1 MTVQEYISSGIVETY
16 VLGLAN
22 LEERLEFERMC
33 AAHAEVRAAR
43 DAFEIAVEKQM
54 IQGAIQP
61 PANLKGKI
69 FAEIDIEKD
78 QQPAPVSYQRQET
91 RSLSQP
97 LWWRW
102 VAAASIILLAFSTI
116 LNFYLF
122 NRYKEYNSRY
132 AELLASQNQMASLNL
147 SLETELRDY
156 RSALKMIKDPDMAIV
171 KMPEV
176 PTSPAHGIMATIYW
190 HTRSKDVYL
199 LINNL
204 PMPASD
210 KQYQLWAI
218 VDGKPVDAG
227 VFDMNPGLSFVKMKN
242 IQQAQA
248 FAITM
253 EKKGGSEKPTM
264 ESMYLLG
271 KVTG

>member
-1 MTVQEYISSGIVETY
+1 VTLDEYISSGIVETC

-22 LEERLEFERMC
+22 YEERSEFERMC
-33 AAHAEVRAAR
+33 AAHTEVRAAR
-43 DAFEIAVEKQM
+43 EAFEIALEKQM
-54 IQGAIQP
+54 MQGAIQS

-78 QQPAPVSYQRQET
+78 QLPLPVTHLKHENRPLAQ
-91 RSLSQP
+91 SQ
-97 LWWRW
+97 WWRW
-102 VAAASIILLAFSTI
+102 VAAASIILLTFSTI

-132 AELLASQNQMASLNL
+132 AELLASQTQMASLNL
-147 SLETELRDY
+147 SMETELRDY

-176 PTSPAHGIMATIYW
+176 PGSPAHGIMATIYW

-253 EKKGGSEKPTM
+253 EKKGGSKIPTM
-264 ESMYLLG
+264 EAMYVLG